1 MKNEKVIATGLAC
14 AMLATGC
21 GGTASSGGSTS
32 SGGSSGGAQEISV
45 CLASEPATLDP
56 ALNSAVDG
64 ATLCAHLF
72 SGLAKWDMSSSGS
85 IEIVPDLATELP
97 EGVEN
102 PDGSVT
108 YTYTLRDG
116 AKWSDGKDVTANDFV
131 FAWNRAASPALAADY
146 CYMLEIVKG
155 YEDMWAEDDAGNLV
169 DPNAKLAVT
178 AKDDK
183 TLEVTLNNAISYW
196 NELLAFPS
204 YYPVREDVVSN
215 ESWATDPSTYVSNGA
230 YKMTGWEHNSVITIE
245 KNANY
250 VDADKITMDKINFY
264 LSDDANNMLTNF
276 ENGSWQLIDD
286 VPTNEMA
293 NLKTKYPNEYTV
305 TGQLGT
311 YYVCWNINTELLPA
325 GSTLTGADKAKAE
338 AEIRRAMALII
349 DRNYIVENIAQG
361 GQVPA
366 SSFVAMGLTD
376 ADGSQFYQN
385 AGNNS
390 GYPGYYNVS
399 ADAYQDNWNSAIET
413 LKKYYTYDEASGKF
427 TDMPSMVYLYNTS
440 EGHKAIAENIQG
452 IFGSVGCDMS
462 LENQEWNTFLD
473 TRKNGDYTIARNGWL
488 ADFNDP
494 ISFLDMWTTNSGN
507 NDVQFG
513 KGANADVAAYSI
525 DCTDIGVDLKVE
537 NGTWAQTY
545 DPLLSQ
551 IKSCTDE
558 TTRYK
563 LMHKAEDMLM
573 ETGCL
578 TPIYFYTDIYM
589 LSSNVSG
596 FFSNPLGYKYFMYCK
611 VS

>member
-1 MKNEKVIATGLAC
+1 MKNEKVIAAGLAC

-21 GGTASSGGSTS
+21 GGTASSGGNAA
-32 SGGSSGGAQEISV
+32 SGGSSGGAQEINV

-85 IEIVPDLATELP
+85 MEIVPDLATELP

-293 NLKTKYPNEYTV
+293 TLQAEYPDEYKV
-305 TGQLGT
+305 AGQIGT
-311 YYVCWNINTELLPA
+311 YYVCWNVNEDILPA
-325 GSTLTGADKAKAE
+325 
-338 AEIRRAMALII
+338 
-349 DRNYIVENIAQG
+349 
-361 GQVPA
+361 
-366 SSFVAMGLTD
+366 
-376 ADGSQFYQN
+376 
-385 AGNNS
+385 
-390 GYPGYYNVS
+390 
-399 ADAYQDNWNSAIET
+399 
-413 LKKYYTYDEASGKF
+413 
-427 TDMPSMVYLYNTS
+427 
-440 EGHKAIAENIQG
+440 
-452 IFGSVGCDMS
+452 
-462 LENQEWNTFLD
+462 
-473 TRKNGDYTIARNGWL
+473 
-488 ADFNDP
+488 
-494 ISFLDMWTTNSGN
+494 
-507 NDVQFG
+507 
-513 KGANADVAAYSI
+513 
-525 DCTDIGVDLKVE
+525 
-537 NGTWAQTY
+537 
-545 DPLLSQ
+545 
-551 IKSCTDE
+551 
-558 TTRYK
+558 
-563 LMHKAEDMLM
+563 
-573 ETGCL
+573 
-578 TPIYFYTDIYM
+578 
-589 LSSNVSG
+589 
-596 FFSNPLGYKYFMYCK
+596 
-611 VS
+611 